1 MLGPYTLM
9 CRIGSSGYNGF
20 PPPLFCSHFF
30 LSYLCAS
37 HLLLT
42 LMTIRILEVKLARTL
57 HSLLLRDVAVV
68 MVTIWVFLAHAIS
81 PLSLW
86 LGWLI
91 IIK

>member
-1 MLGPYTLM
+1 
-9 CRIGSSGYNGF
+9 
-20 PPPLFCSHFF
+20 
-30 LSYLCAS
+30 
-37 HLLLT
+37 
-42 LMTIRILEVKLARTL
+42 MTIRILEVKLARTL